1 MSGRERKKTN
11 ILKKFLFWIS
21 LVVQGVK
28 DLALSLQWLGLL
40 LWYRF
45 DPWNRNFDMLWAYRE
60 KSSYFTQLTV
70 VVGSY
75 MILMTT
81 MKFRL

>member
-28 DLALSLQWLGLL
+28 DLALLLQWLGLL

-60 KSSYFTQLTV
+60 K
-70 VVGSY
+70 
-75 MILMTT
+75 
-81 MKFRL
+81 KFLFHTAYCCSRLLHDPDDNYES